1 MSNAAEFR
9 ACRNSP
15 GDKENRFVRNR
26 ISSGRVGL
34 LRYAIREIVDLGQR
48 LAEIDP
54 SHRFVAENIGDPIAK
69 GWQVPAFVKEIIVAQ
84 VRAADDKVFGYTHSR
99 GRPETR
105 RWIVEYARRFS
116 PSSTLDYEDV
126 LIASGLGAAI
136 SALYHMLPHV
146 ARVIQPAP
154 SYPTHASM
162 ESFSAGAEPLFYRLD
177 PARQWTPDL
186 EHLEAQVVAHPEIG
200 GLLVIN
206 PNNPTGAVYD
216 RTTLEGIVAIAER
229 HGLFIVSD
237 EVYFRMVYNGRRH
250 VQITEIAQGRVPLV
264 VLRGL
269 SKDVPWPG
277 GRCGWIEF
285 HGTDLDADYRAYAA
299 AVKKRVMMEV
309 CSVSL
314 PQFILARIYDHPE
327 YEAWLDR
334 NNRELE
340 ANGNQIAAV
349 LEAVPGLRV
358 NRTDGAF
365 YMMPLFQEGILNE
378 SQRLP
383 VKNRTARALIESE
396 VSAPGFPL
404 DKRFAY
410 YLLAATGIC
419 VVPASGFFSPCPGF
433 RLTTLERDESRRRD
447 TYARLAQAVRDY
459 LDSAPTS

>member
-1 MSNAAEFR
+1 M
-9 ACRNSP
+9 
-15 GDKENRFVRNR
+15 RNR

-34 LRYAIREIVDLGQR
+34 LRYGIREIVDLAQR
-48 LAEIDP
+48 LAEVEP
-54 SHRFVAENIGDPIAK
+54 SYSFVAENIGDPIAK
-69 GWQVPAFVKEIIVAQ
+69 GWHVPAFVKEIIVAQ
-84 VRAADDKVFGYTHSR
+84 VRDAGDKVFGYTHSR
-99 GRPETR
+99 GRPEAR
-105 RWIVEYARRFS
+105 QWIVDYARRFS
-116 PSSTLDYEDV
+116 PSSTLGYEDV
-126 LIASGLGAAI
+126 LITSGLGAAI
-136 SALYHMLPHV
+136 SVLYHMLPHG

-154 SYPTHASM
+154 TYPTHASM

-186 EHLEAQVVAHPEIG
+186 EDLEAQVVSHPEVS

-216 RTTLEGIVAIAER
+216 EATLAHIVAIAEK
-229 HGLFIVSD
+229 HGLFIISD
-237 EVYFRMVYNGRRH
+237 EVYFRMVYNGCRH
-250 VQITEIAQGRVPLV
+250 AQITGIAQGRVPLA
-264 VLRGL
+264 VLRGV

-314 PQFILARIYDHPE
+314 PQFILPSIYDHPE
-327 YEAWLDR
+327 YEGWLAR

-349 LEAVPGLRV
+349 LEAVPELRV
-358 NRTDGAF
+358 NRTNGAF
-365 YMMPLFQEGILNE
+365 YMMPLFAEGVLNE
-378 SQRLP
+378 RQSLP
-383 VKNRTARALIESE
+383 VRHRAARELIERE
-396 VSAPGFPL
+396 VSVPGFPQ

-419 VVPASGFFSPCPGF
+419 VVPASGFFSPHPGF
-433 RLTTLERDESRRRD
+433 RLTTLERDDSRRRD
-447 TYARLAQAVRDY
+447 TYTRLVRAVRDY
-459 LDSAPTS
+459 LDSAPVSQ